1 MTVSSDSDGETES
14 DPSFTPSSSVEST
27 HGFEVAEQAD
37 DMVTEREE
45 PALKGRTSSL
55 NAQLFVSYVEA
66 RNLDLKQGT
75 NSNLLLSI
83 HPSVHRPTHRLTS
96 GGCHPMADCVG
107 IYSVLSLGKQ
117 QVRTVDTK
125 SAGLS
130 RSAQWSEGFYL
141 YAPSGLVWSGLVLC
155 AALFPSPA
163 PLCAAAASFL
173 FPPSPFHSPNHR
185 RRRPCVATCNAAM

>member
-1 MTVSSDSDGETES
+1 MLVLTPSTRLAEAARGGAKAPAGDSMTVSSDSDGETES

-75 NSNLLLSI
+75 NTSPLLVASV
-83 HPSVHRPTHRLTS
+83 HPSVDPPTDSPPAGLSS
-96 GGCHPMADCVG
+96 GPMADCVG

-141 YAPSGLVWSGLVLC
+141 YAPPLVLSC
-155 AALFPSPA
+155 AL
-163 PLCAAAASFL
+163 
-173 FPPSPFHSPNHR
+173 PF
-185 RRRPCVATCNAAM
+185 A

>member
-75 NSNLLLSI
+75 NAPSAPLVASI
-83 HPSVHRPTHRLTS
+83 PPLTHRPTS

-141 YAPSGLVWSGLVLC
+141 YVSSWLV
-155 AALFPSPA
+155 
-163 PLCAAAASFL
+163 CAAAASFV
-173 FPPSPFHSPNHR
+173 SPLAPEEAYFNSPHHR
-185 RRRPCVATCNAAM
+185 RRPWVACDAVM